1 MDLREQV
8 VNDVLL
14 NDTVENVLANETE
27 LAVNSGEST
36 LDVGP
41 ALGGVV
47 RKLGVVVVEVG
58 DGN

>member
-1 MDLREQV
+1 M
-8 VNDVLL
+8 NDVLL
-14 NDTVENVLANETE
+14 NDTVENVLANETK

-41 ALGGVV
+41 AFGGVV
-47 RKLGVVVVEVG
+47 RKIGVVVVEVG

>member
-1 MDLREQV
+1 MVD
-8 VNDVLL
+8 NVLL
-14 NDTVENVLANETE
+14 NDTVEKVLANETE

-41 ALGGVV
+41 ALSGVV
-47 RKLGVVVVEVG
+47 RKLGVVVVEVS